1 MAEISNKAVIEQL
14 EDLGLTA
21 HEALIYL
28 SVLKNGEAPAG
39 VILDEV
45 KLHREQVYRA
55 LKRLVD
61 DGLIT
66 QFEKRKRSYYS
77 AVDPSVLIN
86 KTKAKLAVAES
97 LEPYLRELHSKK
109 PQVITVTEGEEA
121 IKLLNED
128 MIATIPEEG
137 EYLILGGVGE
147 SWWQAASK
155 YIELT
160 RKQFEKKR
168 IRARIIAYEGATYP
182 KDTAYG
188 ELNIS
193 VKKLKR
199 TYVLPASTAIYGDKV
214 AIALLDPGNIAIITI
229 ENEKVANSFRQT
241 FEALWK

>member
-1 MAEISNKAVIEQL
+1 MADFSNKAVTEQL
-14 EDLGLTA
+14 QELGLTP
-21 HEALIYL
+21 HEARIYL
-28 SVLKNGEAPAG
+28 SVLKQGEAPAG

-77 AVDPSVLIN
+77 AIDPSVLIN

-128 MIATIPEEG
+128 MVATLPEDG
-137 EYLILGGVGE
+137 EYLILGGIGQ
-147 SWWQAASK
+147 SWWEASSK
-155 YIELT
+155 YTEQF

-168 IRARIIAYEGATYP
+168 IRARIIAYEGAIYP
-182 KDTAYG
+182 KDTSYG

-193 VKKLKR
+193 VKRLKR
-199 TYVLPASTAIYGDKV
+199 TYVLPASTAIYGNKV
-214 AIALLDPGNIAIITI
+214 AIALLDPESIAIITI
-229 ENEKVANSFRQT
+229 ENEKVANSYRQT